1 MRAEATTWHPGRGW
15 SAPGLPD
22 LDSDR
27 SLVAAFGDARLRDFP
42 EPLHELRDAY
52 PRAAVLGCSTAGQI
66 AGDTLSDG
74 TVSVATASFD
84 DVDLRVATAPVE
96 DSGGSAE
103 AGREL
108 AAALADVGLRHVLV
122 LSDGVVVNGSE
133 LVRGMTGNLPEGVA
147 VTGGLAGDGD
157 RFSRTWI
164 LADDG
169 PRERQ
174 VRVVG
179 LYGDALRVGYGSLGG
194 WDIFGPER
202 LITRSDGNMLYEI
215 DGKPALSLY
224 KEYLGDRADG
234 LPATALLFPL
244 AIRPARGGNQVV
256 RTVLGV
262 DEDDDAM
269 RFAGDVP
276 EGWTGQL
283 MRANF
288 DRLVDGASHAAT
300 DAAAMSDG
308 TERGTIG
315 VEGDELAGDTLAIAI
330 SCVGRRLVL
339 GERTEEELEATLEM
353 LPDGV
358 TLAGFYSYGEI
369 APHAAGTCDL
379 HNQTMTITTIGE
391 V

>member
-1 MRAEATTWHPGRGW
+1 MRAEATTWFPGQGW
-15 SAPGLPD
+15 TAPGLPD
-22 LDSDR
+22 LDSES
-27 SLVAAFGDARLRDFP
+27 SLVVAFGDARLRDFR
-42 EPLHELRDAY
+42 EPLDELRDAY
-52 PRAAVLGCSTAGQI
+52 PRSAVLGCSTAGQI

-74 TVSVATASFD
+74 TVSVAVARFD
-84 DVDLRVATAPVE
+84 DVGVRVATAPVE
-96 DSGGSAE
+96 DSNASAV
-103 AGREL
+103 AGRRL
-108 AAALADVGLRHVLV
+108 AVALEDSDLRHVLV

-133 LVRGMTGNLPEGVA
+133 LVRGMTEHLPEGVA

-157 RFSRTWI
+157 RFSRTWV
-164 LADDG
+164 LSDDG
-169 PRERQ
+169 PRGQQ
-174 VRVVG
+174 VRAVG

-224 KEYLGDRADG
+224 KDYLGDRAEG

-244 AIRPARGGNQVV
+244 AIRPARGGDQVV

-262 DEDDDAM
+262 DEEHDAM

-276 EGWTGQL
+276 EGWTAQL

-288 DRLVDGASHAAT
+288 DRLVDGASHAAAN
-300 DAAAMSDG
+300 AATMSDG
-308 TERGTIG
+308 AVDLTGSDI
-315 VEGDELAGDTLAIAI
+315 VGDTLAIAI